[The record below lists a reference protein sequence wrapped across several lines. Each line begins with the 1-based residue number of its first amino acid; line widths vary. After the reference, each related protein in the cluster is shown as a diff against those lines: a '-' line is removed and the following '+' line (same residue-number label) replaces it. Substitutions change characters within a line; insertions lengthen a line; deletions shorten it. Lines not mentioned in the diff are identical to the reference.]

1 MGSTMASP
9 TGDADGLATASD
21 DAGDADSSGGWA
33 TEADGTSATALG
45 AGLGAPPDPPAF
57 RPAPTTTTHQRD
69 DADDG
74 GRDQPRRPPALGTHG
89 MGPVSRRHVL
99 LTRVEVRVADAHR
112 GSVQDAWKKAA
123 PRPGGRTGRER
134 KQGWMADPTGFEP
147 AISSVTGW
155 HVGPLHH
162 GSAAGGG

>member
-1 MGSTMASP
+1 MGSEDGESE
-9 TGDADGLATASD
+9 GDDDGLATASD
-21 DAGDADSSGGWA
+21 DAGDDGSSEGWA
-33 TEADGTSATALG
+33 TDADGTSAIALG
-45 AGLGAPPDPPAF
+45 AGLGVPPDPPSVQAGDDHDD
-57 RPAPTTTTHQRD
+57 HQRD

-134 KQGWMADPTGFEP
+134 KQGGWRTRPDSNRRSP
-147 AISSVTGW
+147 A
-155 HVGPLHH
+155 
-162 GSAAGGG
+162 

>member
-1 MGSTMASP
+1 RALVLPAGGGLRRAPSP
-9 TGDADGLATASD
+9 AEIQADADHD
-21 DAGDADSSGGWA
+21 DREGD
-33 TEADGTSATALG
+33 
-45 AGLGAPPDPPAF
+45 
-57 RPAPTTTTHQRD
+57 H
-69 DADDG
+69 ADDR
-74 GRDQPRRPPALGTHG
+74 GRDEPRRPPALGSDG
-89 MGPVSRRHVL
+89 VGPESRRQL
-99 LTRVEVRVADAHR
+99 LPTRVDVRVADAHR

>member
-1 MGSTMASP
+1 MGSMMASP
-9 TGDADGLATASD
+9 RARSTGERRARERSGDDGSSEGRATD
-21 DAGDADSSGGWA
+21 
-33 TEADGTSATALG
+33 ADGTSATALG

-57 RPAPTTTTHQRD
+57 RPAPTTTSTSATTPTMAAGISHAGRRRSGRMGW
-69 DADDG
+69 APYLDG
-74 GRDQPRRPPALGTHG
+74 TCFL
-89 MGPVSRRHVL
+89 
-99 LTRVEVRVADAHR
+99 R
-112 GSVQDAWKKAA
+112 GSKSGSRTLTAAAYKTGGKAA

-134 KQGWMADPTGFEP
+134 KQGRMADPTGFEP